1 MVSVLTL
8 AVNFEHEDE
17 KGRLEARRSSKK
29 KISGGGGTLGSSSIC
44 GTGMKQ

>member
-17 KGRLEARRSSKK
+17 KGRLEARSSSKK
-29 KISGGGGTLGSSSIC
+29 KISGGGGTLDQAAFAG
-44 GTGMKQ
+44 QA